1 MSRGGLEVLTP
12 GPLSTVQDLGRP
24 GVAELGIGRS
34 GAADRA
40 SFTLANH
47 LVGNSPTAAGIET
60 TFGGLAVQARG
71 DVLVAAAG
79 APCPLRTT
87 PDTGGAC
94 NAPFLL
100 RHGQRL
106 TVGRPRTG
114 VRTYLAV
121 RGGLD
126 LEPVLGS
133 RSTDLLAGIGPAR
146 LTAGS
151 YLGVADDIAVYPS
164 ADRAAADPA
173 AAVTAPP
180 AGVVGLS
187 VVPGPRDDW
196 FTPDALQLLTAV
208 QYQVSSESNRI
219 GMRLLGPELVRA
231 RRGELPS
238 EGLVPGSLQVPP
250 EGRPT
255 LLLAD
260 HPVTGGYPVIA
271 VVIRADV
278 DRAAQARPG
287 QLLRFF
293 PIDAP
298 IRP

>member
-1 MSRGGLEVLTP
+1 VNWRGLEVLTP

-24 GVAELGIGRS
+24 GVAELGIGCS

-40 SFTLANH
+40 SFTLANQI
-47 LVGNSPTAAGIET
+47 VGNSSSAAGIEI
-60 TFGGLAVQARG
+60 TFGGLAVEARG
-71 DVLVAAAG
+71 EVLVAVTG

-87 PDTGGAC
+87 PDTGGVL
-94 NAPFLL
+94 NTPFPL
-100 RHGQRL
+100 RHRQRL

-126 LEPVLGS
+126 VEAVLGS

-151 YLGVADDIAVYPS
+151 YLGVADDTAADPV
-164 ADRAAADPA
+164 ADRAAADPVL
-173 AAVTAPP
+173 AVTAPP

-196 FTPDALQLLTAV
+196 FTLDAVRLLTAV
-208 QYQVSSESNRI
+208 PYEVSSESNRI
-219 GMRLLGPELVRA
+219 GMRLQGPELVRA
-231 RRGELPS
+231 RRSELPS

-250 EGRPT
+250 DGRPT

-293 PIDAP
+293 LLREP